1 MRLYP
6 VLAASCLAT
15 TILAPTLSAQPTGTL
30 LVLNKSEDTAWF
42 IDLPAGDSAG
52 AQPTGRGPHE
62 AAVSPDGRL
71 AVAANYE
78 NPEAPTLTVYD
89 TRTRDT
95 LRTID
100 LGESKAPH
108 GVAFVPGEGP
118 NAGLLAVTCE
128 ASKHLVLVNVES
140 GEVAARIDTGA
151 NGSHMVAVTPDGARA
166 FVANIPDGTVS
177 AIDLA
182 ERKLLKIIPTGPGAE
197 GIDVTPDGKEVWVA
211 NRSHSV
217 SVIDAASLDVLETIA
232 CPGFPIRCKVTPDS
246 ARVLVSCAQA
256 GALAIFDRAA
266 REEISRVP
274 TLDEWKQADGLT
286 PIGILITPDSK
297 HAFVANPGRDEVV
310 VLDLAS
316 LEIVQRIQTGDT
328 PDGLGWIPRAAP
340 AEADSPAKVHPDPD
354 D

>member
-1 MRLYP
+1 MPLSRTFAVL
-6 VLAASCLAT
+6 VLA
-15 TILAPTLSAQPTGTL
+15 LAPTNLAAQPVGTL
-30 LVLNKSEDTAWF
+30 LVLNKTEDTAWF
-42 IDLPAGDSAG
+42 IEMPAGERA
-52 AQPTGRGPHE
+52 AEQPTGRGPHE
-62 AAVSPDGRL
+62 AAVSPDGRF

-78 NPEAPTLTVYD
+78 DPAAPTLTVYD
-89 TRTRDT
+89 AGTFDT

-108 GVAFVPGEGP
+108 GLAFVRGDGP
-118 NAGLLAVTCE
+118 DAGLLAVTCE
-128 ASKHLVLVNVES
+128 GSKHLVLVNIES

-151 NGSHMVAVTPDGARA
+151 NGSHMVAVAPEGDRA

-182 ERKLLKIIPTGPGAE
+182 ERKLLKVIPTGPGAE
-197 GIDVTPDGKEVWVA
+197 GIDVTPDGREVWVA

-217 SVIDAASLDVLETIA
+217 SVIDAAELEVFETIA
-232 CPGFPIRCKVTPDS
+232 CSGVPIRCKVTPDG

-266 REEISRVP
+266 RDEIARVP

-286 PIGILITPDSK
+286 PIGILIIPDGS
-297 HAFVANPGRDEVV
+297 HAFVANPGRDEVA
-310 VLDLAS
+310 LIDLAS

-328 PDGLGWIPRAAP
+328 PDGLGWIPRTAP
-340 AEADSPAKVHPDPD
+340 VEADTPAKVHPDPD